1 MNALNVAEYTHSLG
15 LQAKTASALMAKAPA
30 AIKNKALK
38 ALARLL
44 RENVA
49 ALQVDNAKDLE
60 RAVANGLAGPMV
72 DRLKLTPFTQALQ
85 AFERGDHTAAALSTL
100 ARQQTTLLAALP
112 PRYSEVL
119 LNLLDRLESSALFS
133 EESCSFSQ
141 KDLVA
146 NLTMWMEKA
155 QGALNAS

>member
-1 MNALNVAEYTHSLG
+1 MTD
-15 LQAKTASALMAKAPA
+15 TASAQLTT
-30 AIKNKALK
+30 
-38 ALARLL
+38 LAR
-44 RENVA
+44 
-49 ALQVDNAKDLE
+49 
-60 RAVANGLAGPMV
+60 
-72 DRLKLTPFTQALQ
+72 ALQ

-146 NLTMWMEKA
+146 NLTMWIEKA
-155 QGALNAS
+155 QATLNAS

>member
-1 MNALNVAEYTHSLG
+1 MTD
-15 LQAKTASALMAKAPA
+15 TASAQLTT
-30 AIKNKALK
+30 
-38 ALARLL
+38 LAR
-44 RENVA
+44 
-49 ALQVDNAKDLE
+49 
-60 RAVANGLAGPMV
+60 
-72 DRLKLTPFTQALQ
+72 ALQ

-100 ARQQTTLLAALP
+100 ARQQTTLLATLP

-146 NLTMWMEKA
+146 NLTMWVEKA
-155 QGALNAS
+155 QATLNAS

>member
-1 MNALNVAEYTHSLG
+1 MTD
-15 LQAKTASALMAKAPA
+15 TASAQLTT
-30 AIKNKALK
+30 
-38 ALARLL
+38 LAR
-44 RENVA
+44 
-49 ALQVDNAKDLE
+49 
-60 RAVANGLAGPMV
+60 
-72 DRLKLTPFTQALQ
+72 ALQ

-146 NLTMWMEKA
+146 NLTIWVEKA
-155 QGALNAS
+155 QATLSTS